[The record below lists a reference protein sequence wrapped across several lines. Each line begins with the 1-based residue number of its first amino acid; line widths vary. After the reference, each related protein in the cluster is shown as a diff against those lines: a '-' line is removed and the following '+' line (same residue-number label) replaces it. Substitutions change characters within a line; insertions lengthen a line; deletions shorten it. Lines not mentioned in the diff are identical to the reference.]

1 VLGGTSL
8 VASELNL
15 NMENTV
21 ASNPTHYK
29 LIDWNGLV
37 QANPGLLQSDT
48 IHPNATGQTE
58 LADWY
63 ALALS
68 VCP

>member
-1 VLGGTSL
+1 
-8 VASELNL
+8 
-15 NMENTV
+15 MENTV